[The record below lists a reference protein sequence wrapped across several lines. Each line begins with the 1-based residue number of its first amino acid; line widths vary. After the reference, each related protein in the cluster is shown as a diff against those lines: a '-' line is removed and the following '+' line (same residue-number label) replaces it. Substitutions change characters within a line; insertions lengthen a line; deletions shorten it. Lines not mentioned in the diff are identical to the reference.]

1 MAQTGSTSGGPSAWR
16 SRPSTRSRPGA
27 VASSAAA
34 SGCGWERSRWGW
46 TACAATSRTCPCTSG
61 STSRKREEV
70 SVSNEINIQ
79 FTRFSAFYSPLIA
92 TLAGG
97 FLREAGFQPKHSVAP
112 PGKSAIEGLVSGT
125 VHVAQSAPSQGFGPL
140 EKGQRPPAV
149 HFAQINEKDGF
160 FLTARAP
167 DPAFTWDKLKGRQ
180 VLVDHGGQPLAMFK
194 YACHRRGPGHSRLPP
209 RGIPRRPMGRALR
222 KGEGGSLHHPGP
234 APPQLQP
241 DRRRPLVAPLRGA
254 VGPCA
259 FSSLAATREWLGAD
273 TAKRFM
279 GAYRKARAWLI
290 DTPAAKVAEAE
301 ASFFPEIDRAVLA
314 STIAYYQRLG

>member
-1 MAQTGSTSGGPSAWR
+1 
-16 SRPSTRSRPGA
+16 
-27 VASSAAA
+27 
-34 SGCGWERSRWGW
+34 
-46 TACAATSRTCPCTSG
+46 
-61 STSRKREEV
+61 
-70 SVSNEINIQ
+70 VSNEISIQ

-112 PGKSAIEGLVSGT
+112 PGKSAIEALVSGT

-194 YACHRRGPGHSRLPP
+194 YACHRRGLDYTAIHAVDIPSGQMDRAFR
-209 RGIPRRPMGRALR
+209 RGDGDYI
-222 KGEGGSLHHPGP
+222 HQQGP
-234 APPQLQP
+234 APQQLEQ
-241 DRRRPLVAPLRGA
+241 DGVGHVVASVGEA
-254 VGPCA
+254 IGPCA
-259 FSSLAATREWLGAD
+259 FSSLAATREWLGTD

-290 DTPAAKVAEAE
+290 NTPAAKIAEAE

-314 STIAYYQRLG
+314 STIAYYQRLGCWTPHVEITRPAFEVTLDVFGHSRLITKRHRYEDVVVPPPDAA

>member
-1 MAQTGSTSGGPSAWR
+1 
-16 SRPSTRSRPGA
+16 
-27 VASSAAA
+27 
-34 SGCGWERSRWGW
+34 RWGW

-70 SVSNEINIQ
+70 SVSNEISIQ
-79 FTRFSAFYSPLIA
+79 FTRFSACYSPLIA

-112 PGKSAIEGLVSGT
+112 PGKSAIEALVSGT
-125 VHVAQSAPSQGFGPL
+125 AHVAQSAPSQGFGPL

-167 DPAFTWDKLKGRQ
+167 
-180 VLVDHGGQPLAMFK
+180 
-194 YACHRRGPGHSRLPP
+194 
-209 RGIPRRPMGRALR
+209 
-222 KGEGGSLHHPGP
+222 
-234 APPQLQP
+234 
-241 DRRRPLVAPLRGA
+241 
-254 VGPCA
+254 
-259 FSSLAATREWLGAD
+259 D

-314 STIAYYQRLG
+314 STIACYQRLGCWTPHVEITRPAFEVTIDVFGHSRLITKRHRYEDVVVPPPDAA